1 MMAERLK
8 LREPFT
14 DAAQQA
20 AADRMGMF
28 VFLATEV
35 MLFGGI
41 LAVTLADRIRH
52 SEAVI
57 AASSRLDLWLGAVNT
72 VVLLTSSLA
81 MAVAVV
87 AVRHD
92 RRSAALGALLAT
104 AALGLAFL
112 GLKALEYG
120 QDYAKGLL
128 PALAPPAAPTDPAQ
142 ALFLNLYLTATAL
155 HAIHLAI
162 GIGLVLWL
170 AARSAR
176 RRQAQAM
183 TAELTGLYW
192 HFVDIVWVFL
202 YPVLYLVR

>member
-1 MMAERLK
+1 MAERLR

-28 VFLATEV
+28 VFLGTEV

-41 LAVTLADRIRH
+41 LAVALVDRIEH
-52 SEAVI
+52 PDAVI
-57 AASSRLDLWLGAVNT
+57 AASSRLDLWLGAINT

-81 MAVAVV
+81 MAIATVA
-87 AVRHD
+87 ARQG
-92 RRSAALGALLAT
+92 RRKATLAALLAT

-112 GLKALEYG
+112 GLKGLEYA
-120 QDYAKGLL
+120 QDTAEGLI
-128 PALAPPAAPTDPAQ
+128 PVLAPPAVPTDPAQ
-142 ALFLNLYLTATAL
+142 ALFLNLYLTATGL
-155 HAIHLAI
+155 HAVHLTI

-170 AARSAR
+170 AGRIAR
-176 RRQAQAM
+176 RRPAQAM

>member
-1 MMAERLK
+1 MAERLPV
-8 LREPFT
+8 REPFT
-14 DAAQQA
+14 DPAQQA

-28 VFLATEV
+28 IFLATEV

-41 LAVTLADRIRH
+41 LAVALADRIRH
-52 SEAVI
+52 PEAVI

-81 MAVAVV
+81 MAIAVA
-87 AVRHD
+87 ATRHH
-92 RRSAALGALLAT
+92 RRKAALAALLAT
-104 AALGLAFL
+104 VALGLAFL
-112 GLKALEYG
+112 GLKAVEYG

-128 PALAPPAAPTDPAQ
+128 PALAPPAEPTVPAQ
-142 ALFLNLYLTATAL
+142 ALFLNLYLTATGL
-155 HAIHLAI
+155 HAIHLLI

-170 AARSAR
+170 AGRIAR
-176 RRQAQAM
+176 RPGGQAM

>member
-1 MMAERLK
+1 MAEHLP

-28 VFLATEV
+28 IFLGTEV

-41 LAVTLADRIRH
+41 LAVALVDRIEH
-52 SEAVI
+52 PDAVI
-57 AASSRLDLWLGAVNT
+57 AASSRLDLWLGAINT

-81 MAVAVV
+81 MAIATVA
-87 AVRHD
+87 ARHD
-92 RRSAALGALLAT
+92 RRRAAIVALLVT

-112 GLKALEYG
+112 GLKSLEYG
-120 QDYAKGLL
+120 QDYAEGLL
-128 PALAPPAAPTDPAQ
+128 PALAPPAEPTDPAQ
-142 ALFLNLYLTATAL
+142 ALFLNLYLAATAL
-155 HAIHLAI
+155 HAIHLTI

-170 AARSAR
+170 ASRIAR
-176 RRQAQAM
+176 RPADQAM
-183 TAELTGLYW
+183 TTELTGLYW

>member
-1 MMAERLK
+1 MAERLK

-20 AADRMGMF
+20 AADRIGMF
-28 VFLATEV
+28 VFLGTEV

-41 LAVTLADRIRH
+41 LAVALVDRIEH
-52 SEAVI
+52 PDAVI
-57 AASSRLDLWLGAVNT
+57 VASRRLDLWLGAINT

-81 MAVAVV
+81 MAIATVA
-87 AVRHD
+87 ARRE
-92 RRSAALGALLAT
+92 RRSAVLAALLAT

-112 GLKALEYG
+112 GLKAFEYA
-120 QDYAKGLL
+120 QDYAEGLM

-142 ALFLNLYLTATAL
+142 VLFLNLYLTATAL

-170 AARSAR
+170 AARIAR
-176 RRQAQAM
+176 RRPAQEM

>member
-1 MMAERLK
+1 MAERLP

-28 VFLATEV
+28 VFLGTEV

-41 LAVTLADRIRH
+41 LAVALVDRIEH
-52 SEAVI
+52 PDAVI
-57 AASSRLDLWLGAVNT
+57 AASSRLDLWLGAINT

-81 MAVAVV
+81 MAIATVA
-87 AVRHD
+87 ARQG
-92 RRSAALGALLAT
+92 RRQVTLAALLAT

-112 GLKALEYG
+112 GLKGLEYA
-120 QDYAKGLL
+120 QDAAEGLM

-142 ALFLNLYLTATAL
+142 VLFLNLYLTATGL
-155 HAIHLAI
+155 HAVHLTV

-170 AARSAR
+170 AARIAR
-176 RRQAQAM
+176 RRPAQEM

-202 YPVLYLVR
+202 YPVLYMVR

>member
-1 MMAERLK
+1 MT

-14 DAAQQA
+14 DPARQA

-41 LAVTLADRIRH
+41 LAVALTDRIRH
-52 SEAVI
+52 PEAVI
-57 AASSRLDLWLGAVNT
+57 AASSRLDLWLGAINT

-81 MAVAVV
+81 MAIAAVA
-87 AVRHD
+87 ARQD
-92 RRSAALGALLAT
+92 RRRATLAAVLVT

-112 GLKALEYG
+112 GLKSLEYA

-128 PALAPPAAPTDPAQ
+128 PALAPPATPTDPAQ
-142 ALFLNLYLTATAL
+142 ALFLNLYLVATAL
-155 HAIHLAI
+155 HAVHLTI

-170 AARSAR
+170 AIRIAR
-176 RRQAQAM
+176 RRPAQAM
-183 TAELTGLYW
+183 AAELTGLYW